1 MIGIYIQSELYFS
14 WYISRETEPGQI
26 GSSEITE
33 MRSET
38 WAYLIYHETKE
49 PDPKKHFSIQSIAEK
64 FPKFSKQFY

>member
-38 WAYLIYHETKE
+38 WAYLINHETKE
-49 PDPKKHFSIQSIAEK
+49 PDPKNNLNFFHSI
-64 FPKFSKQFY
+64 